1 MVARNVTGEDHHDR
15 LCETGLER
23 WGRFGP
29 IACERNDRRKSMMKM
44 YVSDITLGFGNPDGV
59 VTITAFDE
67 SSPRITFSV
76 TIRDI
81 RDITITDIEAVAF
94 EAFRKTAALISE
106 LPDQKA

>member
-81 RDITITDIEAVAF
+81 RDITIFNRPLGGVLEKIIRQSLAVCQQS
-94 EAFRKTAALISE
+94 L
-106 LPDQKA
+106 L